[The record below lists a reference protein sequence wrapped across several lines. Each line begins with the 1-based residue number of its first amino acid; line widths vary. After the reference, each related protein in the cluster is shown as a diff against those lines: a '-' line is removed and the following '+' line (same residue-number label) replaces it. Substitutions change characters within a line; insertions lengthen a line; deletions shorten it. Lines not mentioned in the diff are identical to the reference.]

1 MPVQYHT
8 ITYLGVANDN
18 HGDHSDVSSLIAVCL
33 LGWPGSVFGQYVLF
47 VGCVLTLVGYVV
59 FVGCVVTE
67 PSNVISIL
75 ISSEFLKMD
84 TLVSVVMAGA
94 GVAMAVPMYRTF
106 RGPLVFC
113 CS

>member
-1 MPVQYHT
+1 MLVQLYT
-8 ITYLGVANDN
+8 ITYLGLANDN
-18 HGDHSDVSSLIAVCL
+18 HGDANAVFTNSGVL
-33 LGWPGSVFGQYVLF
+33 VAWPGSVFGRYVVF

-84 TLVSVVMAGA
+84 TLVSVVMEGTSSHVAYVSGA
-94 GVAMAVPMYRTF
+94 
-106 RGPLVFC
+106 LVFC

>member
-1 MPVQYHT
+1 MLVQLYT
-8 ITYLGVANDN
+8 ITYLGLANDN
-18 HGDHSDVSSLIAVCL
+18 HGDANAVFTNSGVL
-33 LGWPGSVFGQYVLF
+33 VAWPGSVFGRYVVF

-84 TLVSVVMAGA
+84 TLVSVVMEGT
-94 GVAMAVPMYRTF
+94 GLLCRFPCSVRF
-106 RGPLVFC
+106 GGPGFLL
-113 CS
+113 